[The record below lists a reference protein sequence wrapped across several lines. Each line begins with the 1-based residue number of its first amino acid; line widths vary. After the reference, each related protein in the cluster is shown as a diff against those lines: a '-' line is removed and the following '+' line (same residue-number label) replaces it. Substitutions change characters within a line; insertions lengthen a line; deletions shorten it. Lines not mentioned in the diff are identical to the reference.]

1 MGYSPTM
8 KLQHFFAF
16 LSLAF
21 ASTASLADSLELKC
35 GSPGTEKASIRKF
48 APDLVVRKS
57 KRQLLVKTKAGIQA
71 FNDKP
76 PFDEPFSGVQHEFC
90 DRKDGFMLVGV
101 SDEDVRTGK
110 LVNEQ
115 TGVVTNAG
123 SSVQFSNDRRAY
135 LTWEQPDDLDGDW
148 LKVYSVDGK
157 MSWSGFNYIEDGSPD
172 KMFASLEDVA
182 WLPNGELGATARCVS
197 EYERH
202 WSVKLVKRNDR
213 WSWQP
218 RGKCPVKQ

>member
-1 MGYSPTM
+1 M
-8 KLQHFFAF
+8 KPQHFFAF
-16 LSLAF
+16 LPLSFAF
-21 ASTASLADSLELKC
+21 TTVLADSLELKC

-48 APDLVVRKS
+48 ASDLVVRKS
-57 KRQLLVKTKAGIQA
+57 KRQLLVRTKAGIQA

-110 LVNEQ
+110 LVNEL
-115 TGVVTNAG
+115 TGAVTNAG
-123 SSVQFSNDRRAY
+123 SIVQFSNDRRAY
-135 LTWEQPDDLDGDW
+135 LTWEQPDGLDGNR
-148 LKVYSVDGK
+148 LKIYSIDGK
-157 MSWSGFNYIEDGSPD
+157 LSWSGFSYIEDGSPD
-172 KMFASLEDVA
+172 IAFATLEDLT
-182 WLPNGELGATARCVS
+182 WLPNGELSATARCVS

-202 WSVKLVKRNDR
+202 WPVKLVKRNER

-218 RGKCPVKQ
+218 RGKCPVK